1 MRCFGQIEKPMRGVS
16 SFFRFL
22 GGLCALLGVLAP
34 MDSEAQDTLRLSL
47 DSAVRLALRQNPDA
61 VVAERSVR
69 QAEYAAK
76 EKWSPLMPKVSSS
89 ASYSRS
95 LKKMVMFLPEGS
107 PMGDVLE
114 IGADNSYDAGVT
126 ATLPLIAPAAWHNV
140 GIGRVDRRIA
150 EEELRQA
157 RVNIAAE
164 VKLAYI
170 QLLLARTSLQ
180 VMEQSVESAEATS
193 KNVSQMAK
201 QGVTADYD
209 NNRAQVQVYKLR
221 PSLMQA
227 QQGVET
233 AEKNLRVLLALP
245 EGAPLAIA
253 ASLEEVADQLSPA
266 ALVPE
271 SQLVEGNTNLRIL
284 GLQREKLVVQY
295 RTVRDS
301 YWPTLAAFFNYKVQ
315 TQANHFRF
323 EDYHWVQTS
332 MLGLQLSFDIFDGL
346 AKCRQQQQLRI
357 GADRLAT
364 QQDYLTQRL
373 EVKAALARQQLR
385 QSQSLMLATRKAVEI
400 AERGVTIANTRYT
413 SGAGTI
419 LEVTDAQMAQTQ
431 ARLAYNQAVYDYLR
445 AYFEYQQVMGV
456 E

>member
-1 MRCFGQIEKPMRGVS
+1 M
-16 SFFRFL
+16 SFFRFF
-22 GGLCALLGVLAP
+22 GGLCVLLGVLAP
-34 MDSEAQDTLRLSL
+34 LGSEAQDTLRLSL

-193 KNVSQMAK
+193 KNVGQMAK

-209 NNRAQVQVYKLR
+209 NNRAQVRRRTLGCCLPY
-221 PSLMQA
+221 
-227 QQGVET
+227 
-233 AEKNLRVLLALP
+233 LRVL
-245 EGAPLAIA
+245 
-253 ASLEEVADQLSPA
+253 
-266 ALVPE
+266 
-271 SQLVEGNTNLRIL
+271 R
-284 GLQREKLVVQY
+284 
-295 RTVRDS
+295 
-301 YWPTLAAFFNYKVQ
+301 WP
-315 TQANHFRF
+315 
-323 EDYHWVQTS
+323 
-332 MLGLQLSFDIFDGL
+332 
-346 AKCRQQQQLRI
+346 
-357 GADRLAT
+357 
-364 QQDYLTQRL
+364 
-373 EVKAALARQQLR
+373 
-385 QSQSLMLATRKAVEI
+385 
-400 AERGVTIANTRYT
+400 
-413 SGAGTI
+413 
-419 LEVTDAQMAQTQ
+419 
-431 ARLAYNQAVYDYLR
+431 
-445 AYFEYQQVMGV
+445 
-456 E
+456 

>member
-1 MRCFGQIEKPMRGVS
+1 MRCFGQTEMQMGGVL
-16 SFFRFL
+16 SFFRFF
-22 GGLCALLGVLAP
+22 GGLCVLLGVLAP
-34 MDSEAQDTLRLSL
+34 LGSEAQDTLRLSL

-201 QGVTADYD
+201 QGMTADYD
-209 NNRAQVQVYKLR
+209 DNRAHVYKLR

-253 ASLEEVADQLSPA
+253 TSLEEVADQLSPA

-284 GLQREKLVVQY
+284 GLQREKLAVQY

-301 YWPTLAAFFNYKVQ
+301 YWPTLAGFFNYKVQ

-373 EVKAALARQQLR
+373 QVKAALARQQLR

>member
-1 MRCFGQIEKPMRGVS
+1 MG
-16 SFFRFL
+16 
-22 GGLCALLGVLAP
+22 
-34 MDSEAQDTLRLSL
+34 SEAQDTLRLSL

-201 QGVTADYD
+201 QGMTADYD
-209 NNRAQVQVYKLR
+209 DNRAQVQVYKLR

-233 AEKNLRVLLALP
+233 AEKNLRVLLAIP
-245 EGAPLAIA
+245 EGEPLVIA
-253 ASLEEVADQLSPA
+253 ASLEEVADQLSSA

-284 GLQREKLVVQY
+284 GLQREKLAVQY

-301 YWPTLAAFFNYKVQ
+301 YWPTLAGFFNYKVQ
-315 TQANHFRF
+315 TQANH
-323 EDYHWVQTS
+323 YHWVQTS

-373 EVKAALARQQLR
+373 QVKAALARQQLR

>member
-1 MRCFGQIEKPMRGVS
+1 MGCLGQIEMQMGGVP

-34 MDSEAQDTLRLSL
+34 LGSEAQDTLRMSL

-76 EKWSPLMPKVSSS
+76 EKWSPIMPKVSSS

-126 ATLPLIAPAAWHNV
+126 ATPAAWHNV

-201 QGVTADYD
+201 QGMTADYD
-209 NNRAQVQVYKLR
+209 DNRAQVQVYKLR

-233 AEKNLRVLLALP
+233 AEKNLRVLLAIP
-245 EGAPLAIA
+245 EGEPLVIA

-357 GADRLAT
+357 GADKLAT

-373 EVKAALARQQLR
+373 QVKAALARQQLR

-445 AYFEYQQVMGV
+445 AYFEYQQVIGV

>member
-1 MRCFGQIEKPMRGVS
+1 MRCFGQTEMQMGGVL
-16 SFFRFL
+16 SFFRFF
-22 GGLCALLGVLAP
+22 GGLCVLLGVLAP
-34 MDSEAQDTLRLSL
+34 LGSEAQDTLRLSL

-180 VMEQSVESAEATS
+180 VMEQR
-193 KNVSQMAK
+193 M
-201 QGVTADYD
+201 TADYD
-209 NNRAQVQVYKLR
+209 VNRAQVQVYKLR

-253 ASLEEVADQLSPA
+253 TSLEEVADQLSPA

-284 GLQREKLVVQY
+284 GLQREKLAVQY

-301 YWPTLAAFFNYKVQ
+301 YWPTLAGFFNYKVQ

-373 EVKAALARQQLR
+373 QVKAALARQQLR